1 MEAQDMIAPAE
12 MAEAM
17 DSTEAK
23 EPIEPMENADPTLP
37 MDMKEFLDAIERND
51 PVESV
56 ERMTCILGSPV
67 GPTNLRSWET

>member
-1 MEAQDMIAPAE
+1 
-12 MAEAM
+12 M

-51 PVESV
+51 PVEQRENLESV